1 MVAAGQ
7 DMHRLRRLFV
17 ILDKQAP
24 LAVEKF
30 DPQMPTFQ
38 QFPRRGRQAG
48 IGRKMDFTAFTERMI
63 RSEPRFGNEI
73 VHSDCQFAGQATYR
87 KRTVDGVPNSMLE
100 PFGMNMTSPALATSV
115 SP

>member
-38 QFPRRGRQAG
+38 QFPRRGASGEHRQ
-48 IGRKMDFTAFTERMI
+48 E
-63 RSEPRFGNEI
+63 
-73 VHSDCQFAGQATYR
+73 
-87 KRTVDGVPNSMLE
+87 DGFHRLR
-100 PFGMNMTSPALATSV
+100 
-115 SP
+115 

>member
-38 QFPRRGRQAG
+38 QPTFGSNTGNFTSTVPKKDIQ
-48 IGRKMDFTAFTERMI
+48 IPDFLKNRK
-63 RSEPRFGNEI
+63 
-73 VHSDCQFAGQATYR
+73 
-87 KRTVDGVPNSMLE
+87 
-100 PFGMNMTSPALATSV
+100 
-115 SP
+115 

>member
-38 QFPRRGRQAG
+38 QPTFQQPQFKSTVQQKDIQIPDFLKNRR
-48 IGRKMDFTAFTERMI
+48 
-63 RSEPRFGNEI
+63 
-73 VHSDCQFAGQATYR
+73 
-87 KRTVDGVPNSMLE
+87 
-100 PFGMNMTSPALATSV
+100 
-115 SP
+115 